1 MESQPQFIR
10 LPEVLRIVGLS
21 KSEIW
26 RRIQAGTFPA
36 PIKLGDRATRF
47 ELSEVH
53 AWASARLA
61 ERPSPRLIRADN
73 ASA

>member
-1 MESQPQFIR
+1 MEQQPQFIR

-26 RRIQAGTFPA
+26 RRIQAGTFPT

-47 ELSEVH
+47 ELGEVQ

-61 ERPSPRLIRADN
+61 ERPPRPVAPADT